1 MDDSYRPHV
10 SAGAAGVLRGGGA
23 KVKAAVE
30 VATAREVVR
39 SYSSWVTAPTD
50 VDTILRASEIA
61 EVAQISFW
69 DGMILAAAERSRAA
83 TLFTEDLNDG
93 QVIAGIRIVN
103 PLL

>member
-1 MDDSYRPHV
+1 
-10 SAGAAGVLRGGGA
+10 VLQEFFVVATR
-23 KVKAAVE
+23 KLKAAVE

-61 EVAQISFW
+61 EVAKISFW
-69 DGMILAAAERSRAA
+69 DGMIVAAAERYRAV
-83 TLFTEDLNDG
+83 TLYTEDLTDG